1 MNLWESKGIGETGK
15 NASGFHPV
23 KAAFWQQT
31 LIHHALGSNQPQILQ
46 YDQRPLEIE
55 CTHAIVFL

>member
-31 LIHHALGSNQPQILQ
+31 LIHHAQ
-46 YDQRPLEIE
+46 E
-55 CTHAIVFL
+55 AIDYIYCNMFSDH

>member
-31 LIHHALGSNQPQILQ
+31 LIHHALGSNRPQILQ
-46 YDQRPLEIE
+46 YGQQPLENE
-55 CTHAIVFL
+55 YTDAIVFL